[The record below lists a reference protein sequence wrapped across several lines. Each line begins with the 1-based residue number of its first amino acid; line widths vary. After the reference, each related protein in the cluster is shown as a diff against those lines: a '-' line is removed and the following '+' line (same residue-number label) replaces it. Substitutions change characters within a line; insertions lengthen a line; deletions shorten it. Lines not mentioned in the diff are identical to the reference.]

1 MMVTTLTQSKTFVVK
16 GGNTLSGTV
25 RLSGAKNAALP
36 MIAAAC
42 LGEEPTVLD
51 NVPVNLRDVKI
62 LIQILSEA
70 GAYIQVDGNTVS
82 CARGSFPNTAV
93 NPIAS
98 EIRYSLLLL
107 GLASAFGSELLLPMP
122 GGCKI
127 GDRKYD
133 LHLMG
138 LSKLGSTVEETEEGI
153 LVTSKGNVGAQIE
166 FYLPT
171 TSGTENIMIAA
182 AIAEGETT
190 ILNANTRPEIM
201 EMAKLMNLMGANVEC
216 SNRVVTI
223 KGANKIKG
231 GVRYSVMPGWDEAVT
246 YIIASAMTGGEVC
259 IPDFSLDFIKE
270 DVRHLREIGVEVF
283 EWGGAVYASGK
294 KTKKSFDLFTAP
306 YPGINSDMQP
316 IFAALAFVVDGKSTI
331 TDLRF
336 TERFKYVDELKK
348 FGGNIYSFGNTAIVE
363 GGIPLLGTDVN
374 ATDLRGGAACVL
386 AGLVAQGTTVVGNVS
401 QIERGYE
408 NIIEKLQ
415 QLGADIES
423 HHS

>member
-1 MMVTTLTQSKTFVVK
+1 MITTLEQTRAFVLN
-16 GGNTLSGTV
+16 GGNTISGQI

-51 NVPVNLRDVKI
+51 NVPVELRDVKI

-70 GAYIQVDGNTVS
+70 GAHIQVDGTSVS
-82 CARGSFPNTAV
+82 CSRGTFPSGNV
-93 NPIAS
+93 NRIAS

-107 GLASAFGSELLLPMP
+107 GLASALRSELLLPMP

-138 LSKLGSTVEETEEGI
+138 LRKLGSVVEDTEEGI
-153 LVTSKGNVGAQIE
+153 FVQSNGNKGTAIE

-182 AIAEGETT
+182 AAAEGETT

-201 EMAKLMNLMGANVEC
+201 ELAKLMNRMGADIEC
-216 SNRVVTI
+216 SNRVVRI
-223 KGANKIKG
+223 RGVNRIRG

-246 YIIASAMTGGEVC
+246 YIVASAMTGGEIC

-270 DVRHLREIGVEVF
+270 DVRQLREIGVEVF

-294 KTKKSFDLFTAP
+294 KEKKGFDLFTAP

-316 IFAALAFVVDGKSTI
+316 IFAALAFSANGRSTI

-348 FGGNIYSFGNTAIVE
+348 FGGNILSFGNTAIIE
-363 GGIPLLGTDVN
+363 GGKPLTGANVT
-374 ATDLRGGAACVL
+374 ATDLRGGAACLL
-386 AGLVAQGTTVVGNVS
+386 AGLIAEGTTVIGNIS

-408 NIIEKLQ
+408 NIVGKLR
-415 QLGADIES
+415 QLGADLDVR
-423 HHS
+423 

>member
-1 MMVTTLTQSKTFVVK
+1 MITTLNPSKTFVLT
-16 GGNTLSGTV
+16 GGNKLSGTV
-25 RLSGAKNAALP
+25 KLSGAKNAALP

-42 LGEEPTVLD
+42 LGELPTVLD
-51 NVPVNLRDVKI
+51 NVPVDLRDVKI
-62 LIQILSEA
+62 LIQILQEA
-70 GAYIQVDGNTVS
+70 GAEIHVDGNSVS
-82 CARGSFPNTAV
+82 CSRGNFPNAPV

-107 GLASAFGSELLLPMP
+107 GLASALGSELLLPMP

-138 LSKLGSTVEETEEGI
+138 LSKLGSTISETEEGI
-153 LVTSKGNVGAQIE
+153 HVSSKGNIGSQIE

-182 AIAEGETT
+182 ATAQGETT

-201 EMAKLMNLMGANVEC
+201 EMAKLMNLMGADVEC
-216 SNRVVTI
+216 SNRVVHI
-223 KGANKIKG
+223 KGVKNIKG
-231 GVRYSVMPGWDEAVT
+231 GVRYSVMAGWDEAVT

-259 IPDFSLDFIKE
+259 IPDFSMDFIRE
-270 DVRHLREIGVEVF
+270 DVRLLREIGVDVF
-283 EWGGAVYASGK
+283 EWGGAVYASGVK
-294 KTKKSFDLFTAP
+294 LKKSFDLFTAP

-316 IFAALAFVVDGKSTI
+316 IFAALAFVASGKSTI

-348 FGGNIYSFGNTAIVE
+348 FGGSIYSFGNTAIVE
-363 GGIPLLGTDVN
+363 GGKELRGTEVN
-374 ATDLRGGAACVL
+374 ATDLRGGASCIL
-386 AGLVAQGTTVVGNVS
+386 TGLIAEGTTVINNIS
-401 QIERGYE
+401 QIQRGYE
-408 NIIEKLQ
+408 NITPKLQ
-415 QLGADIES
+415 QLGANIDIQ
-423 HHS
+423 